1 MRTYKRMI
9 EEENEDDIAI
19 DDSTMSD
26 MPFAGLDLRFARCF
40 GYSLPAKDNWLNIAK
55 QSEDMRWDFVDS
67 KQLEQNLAD
76 DVEKSYQFIAEY
88 KLTNVDDDMNYVVK
102 FNNNEAV
109 WQIEIAN
116 SPKAEMTIEERADFF
131 KSGMM
136 KKIAKQTYKRLINA
150 KETYDKLV
158 DYRMKN
164 GEFLN
169 VDLAKFEAIYSF
181 LDNEHFMQNILK
193 CKYLSY

>member
-55 QSEDMRWDFVDS
+55 QSEDMHWDFVDS

-131 KSGMM
+131 KSDMM
-136 KKIAKQTYKRLINA
+136 KKIAKQTYKRLTNA

-169 VDLAKFEAIYSF
+169 VDLVKFEAIYSF

>member
-55 QSEDMRWDFVDS
+55 QSEDMHWDFVDS

-131 KSGMM
+131 KSDMM
-136 KKIAKQTYKRLINA
+136 KKIAKQTYKRLTNA